1 MEDRQLPKND
11 FVREKIKDK
20 PKNHKRIWM
29 RLGMA
34 ALCGCVFALAVCLTL
49 FFMMPALHRKW
60 KGMDTVQETQS
71 QQPETQTQQKQE
83 TQVQENTQ
91 RQEHQEPFSID
102 DYQRIQTQLYA
113 IGNHANRSIVT
124 ITSVV
129 SDTDWF
135 NNSYEREGQGSG
147 TIIGD
152 RGGSLLILTEKKVIK
167 DASEINV
174 TFINDAVAP
183 AKLMKYDG
191 NTGLAL
197 LTVAKEE
204 LEDTTLSSIE
214 VMEIG
219 RSNAVHRGSMVIALG
234 SPLGTNYSVL
244 AGNITATNNEISTL
258 DSNYS
263 VYTTDIVAN
272 KNGSGILVNTDGQL
286 VGVVMQDY
294 NTASASTLTAVDV
307 SELEPVMELLFA
319 DKDIPYF
326 GVYASTVTEKIAQKY
341 GLPKGVYIKEVAM
354 DSPAMEAGLQSGDV
368 ILKMADE
375 EITDVQSFSSVV
387 LGLTPEES
395 YPVIIMR
402 EGSGGYKKITCEVK
416 AGVLK

>member
-1 MEDRQLPKND
+1 MEDRQLPRND

-34 ALCGCVFALAVCLTL
+34 ALCGCVFALVACLAL
-49 FFMMPALHRKW
+49 LFMMPVLHRKW
-60 KGMDTVQETQS
+60 EGMETVQETQS

-83 TQVQENTQ
+83 TQVQENIQ
-91 RQEHQEPFSID
+91 RQEHQEPFSIE

-152 RGGSLLILTEKKVIK
+152 RDGSLLILTEKKVIK

-319 DKDIPYF
+319 DKDIPYL
-326 GVYASTVTEKIAQKY
+326 GVYVSTVTEKISQKY

-368 ILKMADE
+368 ILKVAGE

-402 EGSGGYKKITCEVK
+402 EGTGGYKKITREVK
-416 AGVLK
+416 ADILK